1 MSSQKTQEL
10 KSSLDDYISMISD
23 AMLQKMMRDL
33 FTPSTSANTNTG
45 SVIKIP
51 KIKRNKHEYKIK
63 IEQEL

>member
-1 MSSQKTQEL
+1 
-10 KSSLDDYISMISD
+10 LDDYISMISD